1 LLGHLEHLFNYYTSI
16 IAKWEFLVNQKKVVL
31 EYYFLINCVL

>member
-16 IAKWEFLVNQKKVVL
+16 IANRDLLVNQRNVAKKPH
-31 EYYFLINCVL
+31 F